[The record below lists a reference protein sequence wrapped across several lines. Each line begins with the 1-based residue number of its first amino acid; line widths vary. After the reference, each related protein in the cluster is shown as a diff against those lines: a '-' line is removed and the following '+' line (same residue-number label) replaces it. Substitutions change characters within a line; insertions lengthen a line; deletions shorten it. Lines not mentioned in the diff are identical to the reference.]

1 MVVRLYRAREARQ
14 VDGLVRK
21 YSEQRQFGVLRRKS
35 FATWQGFSQL
45 SWCVLFG
52 VRKLACAFPEPEQL
66 RTNKGSSKLPH
77 SKETVDYSFGC
88 GWAALC
94 SSVFICGFRS
104 YFWLRLCCA
113 VKLVASF
120 SVYTSEVVS
129 P

>member
-1 MVVRLYRAREARQ
+1 MVAQRRHRLA
-14 VDGLVRK
+14 L
-21 YSEQRQFGVLRRKS
+21 
-35 FATWQGFSQL
+35 QL
-45 SWCVLFG
+45 TTESTPQNETTGEHRSVPGHFG

-66 RTNKGSSKLPH
+66 HTNKGSSKLPR